1 MDKENILVESLLK
14 EQHKTN
20 RKLNGLLVIGGGLL
34 AVGVVDILGKIGAVA
49 VAANA
54 IEEVRGCLG
63 GLFGGNKVD
72 KSTTDN
78 AANDEF
84 GEVK

>member
-34 AVGVVDILGKIGAVA
+34 AIGVVDLIGKLGIVA

-54 IEEVRGCLG
+54 IEEVRGSLG
-63 GLFGGNKVD
+63 GLFGGNKGD

-78 AANDEF
+78 AATDGF
-84 GEVK
+84 SEVK